1 MLLNYEHCC
10 FFLLKFDFTS
20 ITQRILNYFLL
31 RLSRFSFIF
40 TSVGIFQ
47 HKAFQFSPLS
57 PAPALTLCISRLL
70 PPICV
75 SRHHRSC
82 LSFQFKVPSHENR
95 CRRALSCL
103 SIFWYSFLE
112 FAIFE
117 LRLRNFRNSI
127 FCVFCPLKTFLCSSI
142 AKGLKS
148 TYE

>member
-20 ITQRILNYFLL
+20 ITQRILNYFLH
-31 RLSRFSFIF
+31 RLSRFSLIF

-57 PAPALTLCISRLL
+57 PAPALKLCISRLQ

-103 SIFWYSFLE
+103 SIFDIAFWNLLFLNYVWGILE
-112 FAIFE
+112 TAFF
-117 LRLRNFRNSI
+117 
-127 FCVFCPLKTFLCSSI
+127 VFFVP
-142 AKGLKS
+142 
-148 TYE
+148 